1 MLSLKDQREIA
12 MSAIA
17 HTIETFRERC
27 NERVLQSE
35 GDAPSDIF
43 NLGQGFAPAS
53 RIDSVKVVFW
63 LLEDN

>member
-1 MLSLKDQREIA
+1 MLSLEDQREIA

-35 GDAPSDIF
+35 GVGPSGIF

-53 RIDSVKVVFW
+53 QTDCGKVVFW
-63 LLEDN
+63 LLEEN

>member
-1 MLSLKDQREIA
+1 MLSLEGQREIA
-12 MSAIA
+12 MSASA
-17 HTIETFRERC
+17 YTIEVFRERY

-35 GDAPSDIF
+35 GIDPSGIF

-53 RIDSVKVVFW
+53 QTDCGEVVFW